1 MIPKTSRYSNP
12 VNEYSPVYTYWM
24 AYLMTLSD
32 WVMSCQAWPPHARCG
47 EWARCKHW
55 RLAVYFFYKIACFN
69 GVYLTHCHTNST
81 GISIWHKNRYTS
93 SSKLGG
99 SLLFV
104 IFNYQT
110 LWGLQSCDPM
120 GAGWNYSVD
129 CCQSLHGNRTLLDGK
144 LQHHFTT
151 PFCVTKIVTAWWRPC
166 DRSFKSRPSTC
177 AEW

>member
-12 VNEYSPVYTYWM
+12 VYEYSPVYTYWM

-110 LWGLQSCDPM
+110 LWPLGPSILWPYGSWMELP
-120 GAGWNYSVD
+120 GW
-129 CCQSLHGNRTLLDGK
+129 LLPKSPWKQDI
-144 LQHHFTT
+144 TWWETAT
-151 PFCVTKIVTAWWRPC
+151 PFYHSILC
-166 DRSFKSRPSTC
+166 DKNCHSLMTSMWPQL
-177 AEW
+177 